1 MKMNVTPLT
10 LNDLQSITAK
20 EAATQNVVLTN
31 IARKIY
37 QIAGTQ
43 VSLTLGE
50 SSVASLNVAMQFNG
64 QNLLLGLSESLV
76 NVLLRD
82 EGGQLNLLN
91 DEILG
96 LIVRLKLV
104 PQLPPGFEFKGVYI
118 AGMDAMPEN
127 LAMLP
132 LQVCLHAIDAASA
145 EALDWR
151 VSIHALP
158 QMSLGAFL
166 KSFDFLAVDHRSSPL
181 INASIPMPLVAAHT
195 AISAE
200 QLLDLAI
207 GDVILLN

>member
-10 LNDLQSITAK
+10 LNDLQPITAK

-31 IARKIY
+31 TARKIY

-43 VSLTLGE
+43 FRLTLGE

-91 DEILG
+91 DELLG

-104 PQLPPGFEFKGVYI
+104 PQLPPGLDFKGAYI
-118 AGMDAMPEN
+118 AGMDVLPEN

-132 LQVCLHAIDAASA
+132 LQVCLQAIDAGSM
-145 EALDWR
+145 ESLDWHI
-151 VSIHALP
+151 SIHALP
-158 QMSLGAFL
+158 QTSLGTFL
-166 KSFDFLAVDHRSSPL
+166 KSFDFLAVNQRLSPL
-181 INASIPMPLVAAHT
+181 IHASIPMPIVAAHT
-195 AISAE
+195 SIPAE